1 MKTIIIKDLEN
12 FHEAVQIIRN
22 GGLVAAPTE
31 TVYGLC
37 ANALNETAV
46 NNIFKAKGRPND
58 NPLIIHIADLNML
71 YELVREVSP
80 TAKLLIDKFWPGP
93 LTLIFKTKD
102 IVPHAVTAGLDTVA
116 IRFPSHPLMQ
126 KLIKDSGL
134 PIAAPSANTSG
145 KPSPTNASRV
155 IEDMAGKI
163 DCIIDGA
170 SSEYGVE
177 STIVD
182 TTSEIP
188 TVLRPGGITY
198 EMLESIVGE
207 IVIDPAIS
215 HKLKEGEQPKAPGMK
230 YTHYSPNA
238 EVFIIK
244 NSSAYSGI
252 SHHNM
257 FGNLDNL
264 REKLTNL
271 VQTGHEAGKKIGIL
285 ATDETQHLFKADLV
299 LSLGTEKDLFTVS
312 AHLFEM
318 LRRFDDEQI
327 DIVYSL
333 AFPKEGIGAAIM
345 NRLEKSAGYQFIEL

>member
-1 MKTIIIKDLEN
+1 MKTIIIKDLDHFN
-12 FHEAVQIIRN
+12 EATQIIRA

-46 NNIFKAKGRPND
+46 ANIFKAKGRPND
-58 NPLIIHIADLNML
+58 NPLIVHIADLNML
-71 YELVREVSP
+71 YELVTEVSP
-80 TAKLLIDKFWPGP
+80 TAKILMDNFWPGP
-93 LTLIFKTKD
+93 LTLIFKAKSIIPD
-102 IVPHAVTAGLDTVA
+102 AVTAGLDTVA
-116 IRFPSHPLMQ
+116 IRFPSHPLIQ

-145 KPSPTNASRV
+145 KPSPTNAQRV
-155 IEDMAGKI
+155 IEDMDGKI

-198 EMLESIVGE
+198 EMLESVLGKIA
-207 IVIDPAIS
+207 IDPAIT

-238 EVFIIK
+238 DVYIVR
-244 NSSAYSGI
+244 NSSAYSGDI
-252 SHHNM
+252 PHNM
-257 FGNLDNL
+257 FGDLNNL
-264 REKLTNL
+264 REHLSHL
-271 VQTGHEAGKKIGIL
+271 VASAHEMGKKSRYI
-285 ATDETQHLFKADLV
+285 
-299 LSLGTEKDLFTVS
+299 S
-312 AHLFEM
+312 
-318 LRRFDDEQI
+318 
-327 DIVYSL
+327 
-333 AFPKEGIGAAIM
+333 
-345 NRLEKSAGYQFIEL
+345 N